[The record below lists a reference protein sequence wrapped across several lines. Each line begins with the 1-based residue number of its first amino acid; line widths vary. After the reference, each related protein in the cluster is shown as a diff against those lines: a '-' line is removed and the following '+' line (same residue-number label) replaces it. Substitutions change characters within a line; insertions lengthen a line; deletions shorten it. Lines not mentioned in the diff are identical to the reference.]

1 MPTLNPTLAVDT
13 TTSASALNN
22 VNYLQ
27 PNAFKLT
34 IDHKHFQNLEFFCQT
49 ANIPGIGLGEAVIDT
64 PLKSI
69 PFPGDKVT
77 YQDLAISF
85 LVDENLN
92 NYKEIHDWIIGL
104 GAPQNHTQFS
114 TLRDTGTDRF
124 PGQTTTAINNTVPDG
139 GTYSDATLTVL
150 NSKNIAVT
158 EIRFHNIFPT
168 SLGSLSY
175 DVQASDVNY
184 LQASVDFSYMYYEI
198 VQL

>member
-1 MPTLNPTLAVDT
+1 MST
-13 TTSASALNN
+13 TN
-22 VNYLQ
+22 VNTREPSVLDYASPVQ
-27 PNAFKLT
+27 FRFKCSKLPT
-34 IDHKHFQNLEFFCQT
+34 VEFFCQT
-49 ANIPGIGLGEAVIDT
+49 ANIPGISLGQATVDT

-69 PFPGDKVT
+69 PFPGDELN
-77 YQDLAISF
+77 YQDLGISF

-92 NYKEIHDWIIGL
+92 NYKEIHDWLLGL
-104 GAPQNHTQFS
+104 GAPQNHNQFS

-124 PGQTTTAINNTVPDG
+124 PGQTTNSPNNNTVPDG
-139 GTYSDATLTVL
+139 GTYSDATLTIL
-150 NSKNIAVT
+150 NSKNIAKV

-168 SLGSLSY
+168 SLGALSY

>member
-1 MPTLNPTLAVDT
+1 MTDVNVQTREPSVLDY
-13 TTSASALNN
+13 ASP
-22 VNYLQ
+22 VQ
-27 PNAFKLT
+27 FRFKCSKLP
-34 IDHKHFQNLEFFCQT
+34 KVEFFCQT
-49 ANIPGIGLGEAVIDT
+49 ANIPGIGLGAAIMPT
-64 PLKSI
+64 GLKDI
-69 PFPGDKVT
+69 PIPGDKVT

-124 PGQTTTAINNTVPDG
+124 PGQTTNSPNNNAVPDG

-168 SLGSLSY
+168 SLGALSY

-184 LQASVDFSYMYYEI
+184 LSTSVDFSYMYYEI

>member
-1 MPTLNPTLAVDT
+1 MT
-13 TTSASALNN
+13 TTNVYTREPAKLDYASP
-22 VNYLQ
+22 VQ
-27 PNAFKLT
+27 FRFKCSKLPT
-34 IDHKHFQNLEFFCQT
+34 VEFFCQT
-49 ANIPGIGLGEAVIDT
+49 ANIPGISLGQATVDT

-69 PFPGDKVT
+69 PFPGDELN
-77 YQDLAISF
+77 YQDLSISF

-92 NYKEIHDWIIGL
+92 NYKEIHDWLLGL
-104 GAPQNHTQFS
+104 GAPQNHSQFS

-124 PGQTTTAINNTVPDG
+124 PGQTTNSIVPETNIAVPLAEG

-158 EIRFHNIFPT
+158 AIRFDNIFPT
-168 SLGSLSY
+168 SLGALSY

>member
-1 MPTLNPTLAVDT
+1 MT
-13 TTSASALNN
+13 TTN
-22 VNYLQ
+22 VNTREPSVLDYASPVQ
-27 PNAFKLT
+27 FRFKCSKLPT
-34 IDHKHFQNLEFFCQT
+34 VEFFCQS
-49 ANIPGIGLGEAVIDT
+49 ANIPGISIGSASMPTGLKDIPIPGE
-64 PLKSI
+64 
-69 PFPGDKVT
+69 KVS

-124 PGQTTTAINNTVPDG
+124 PGQTTNSPNNNAVPDG

-158 EIRFHNIFPT
+158 EIRFDNIFPT
-168 SLGSLSY
+168 SLGALSY

-184 LQASVDFSYMYYEI
+184 LAVGVDFSYMYYEI

>member
-1 MPTLNPTLAVDT
+1 MT
-13 TTSASALNN
+13 TTN
-22 VNYLQ
+22 VNTREPTVLDYASPVQ
-27 PNAFKLT
+27 FRFKCSKLPT
-34 IDHKHFQNLEFFCQT
+34 VEFFCQT
-49 ANIPGIGLGEAVIDT
+49 ANIPGITLGQATVDT

-69 PFPGDKVT
+69 PFPGDELT
-77 YQDLAISF
+77 YQDLGISF

-114 TLRDTGTDRF
+114 DLRATSSDRF
-124 PGQTTTAINNTVPDG
+124 PGTSSSNAITGQATADPLPESG
-139 GTYSDATLTVL
+139 MYSDATLTVL
-150 NSKNIAVT
+150 NSKNIAKV

-184 LQASVDFSYMYYEI
+184 LQSNVDFSYMYYEI

>member
-1 MPTLNPTLAVDT
+1 MT
-13 TTSASALNN
+13 TVN
-22 VNYLQ
+22 VNTREPSVLDYASPVQ
-27 PNAFKLT
+27 FRFKCSKLP
-34 IDHKHFQNLEFFCQT
+34 KVEFFCQT
-49 ANIPGIGLGEAVIDT
+49 ANIPGIGLGVADIET

-124 PGQTTTAINNTVPDG
+124 PGQTTNSPNNNTVPDG

-168 SLGSLSY
+168 SLGALAY

-184 LQASVDFSYMYYEI
+184 LSTSVDFSYMYYEI

>member
-1 MPTLNPTLAVDT
+1 MT
-13 TTSASALNN
+13 TTNVQTRQPSVMDYASPI
-22 VNYLQ
+22 Q
-27 PNAFKLT
+27 FRFKCSKLP
-34 IDHKHFQNLEFFCQT
+34 KVEFFCQT
-49 ANIPGIGLGEAVIDT
+49 ANIPGIGLGEAEVDT

-85 LVDENLN
+85 LVDENLE

-114 TLRDTGTDRF
+114 DLRATSSDRF
-124 PGQTTTAINNTVPDG
+124 PGTSSTNAITGQATADPIPESG
-139 GTYSDATLTVL
+139 MYSDATLTVL

-184 LQASVDFSYMYYEI
+184 LAAAVDFSYMYYEI

>member
-1 MPTLNPTLAVDT
+1 MTDVNVQTRQPVIMDY
-13 TTSASALNN
+13 ASP
-22 VNYLQ
+22 VQ
-27 PNAFKLT
+27 FRFKCSKLP
-34 IDHKHFQNLEFFCQT
+34 KVEFFCQS
-49 ANIPGIGLGEAVIDT
+49 ANIPGIGLGTTDVET
-64 PLKSI
+64 SLKSI

-85 LVDENLN
+85 LVDENLE

-104 GAPQNHTQFS
+104 GFPQNHTQFS
-114 TLRDTGTDRF
+114 DLRATSSDRF
-124 PGQTTTAINNTVPDG
+124 PGTSSSNAITGQATADPLPESG
-139 GTYSDATLTVL
+139 MYSDATLTVL

-168 SLGSLSY
+168 SLGALSY

-184 LQASVDFSYMYYEI
+184 LQTNVDFSYMYYEI

>member
-1 MPTLNPTLAVDT
+1 MTDVNVQTREPTVLDY
-13 TTSASALNN
+13 ASP
-22 VNYLQ
+22 VQ
-27 PNAFKLT
+27 FRFKCSKLP
-34 IDHKHFQNLEFFCQT
+34 KVEFFCQT
-49 ANIPGIGLGEAVIDT
+49 ANIPGIGLGVADVET

-124 PGQTTTAINNTVPDG
+124 PGQTTNSPNNNAVPDG

-168 SLGSLSY
+168 SLGALSY

-184 LQASVDFSYMYYEI
+184 LSTSVDFSYMYYEI
-198 VQL
+198 VHL

>member
-1 MPTLNPTLAVDT
+1 MTDVNVQTREPSVLDY
-13 TTSASALNN
+13 ASP
-22 VNYLQ
+22 VQ
-27 PNAFKLT
+27 FRFKCSKLP
-34 IDHKHFQNLEFFCQT
+34 KVEFFCQT
-49 ANIPGIGLGEAVIDT
+49 ANIPGIGLGVADIET

-104 GAPQNHTQFS
+104 GFPQNHTQFADLQATGSDRYPGS
-114 TLRDTGTDRF
+114 TTG
-124 PGQTTTAINNTVPDG
+124 AIVPETNIAVPLSEG

-168 SLGSLSY
+168 SLGALSY

-184 LQASVDFSYMYYEI
+184 LSTSVDFSYMYYEI

>member
-1 MPTLNPTLAVDT
+1 MTDVNVQTREPSVLDY
-13 TTSASALNN
+13 ASP
-22 VNYLQ
+22 VQ
-27 PNAFKLT
+27 FRFKCSKLP
-34 IDHKHFQNLEFFCQT
+34 KVEFFCQT
-49 ANIPGIGLGEAVIDT
+49 ANIPGIGLGVADVET

-124 PGQTTTAINNTVPDG
+124 PGQTTNSPNNNAVPDG

-168 SLGSLSY
+168 SLGALAY

-184 LQASVDFSYMYYEI
+184 LSTSVDFSYMYYEI
-198 VQL
+198 VHL

>member
-1 MPTLNPTLAVDT
+1 MT
-13 TTSASALNN
+13 TVN
-22 VNYLQ
+22 VNTREPSVLDYASPVQ
-27 PNAFKLT
+27 FRFKCSKLP
-34 IDHKHFQNLEFFCQT
+34 KVEFFCQT
-49 ANIPGIGLGEAVIDT
+49 ANIPGIGLGVADVET

-124 PGQTTTAINNTVPDG
+124 PGQTTNSPNNNAVPDG

-168 SLGSLSY
+168 SLGALSY

-184 LQASVDFSYMYYEI
+184 LSTSVDFSYMYYEI
-198 VQL
+198 VHL

>member
-1 MPTLNPTLAVDT
+1 MT
-13 TTSASALNN
+13 TTN
-22 VNYLQ
+22 VNTREPSVLDYASPVQ
-27 PNAFKLT
+27 FRFKCSKLPT
-34 IDHKHFQNLEFFCQT
+34 VEFFCQT

-64 PLKSI
+64 TLKSI

-124 PGQTTTAINNTVPDG
+124 PGQTTTATNNTVPDG
-139 GTYSDATLTVL
+139 GTYSDATLTIL

-184 LQASVDFSYMYYEI
+184 LQSNVDFSYMYYEI

>member
-1 MPTLNPTLAVDT
+1 MTDVNVQTREPSVLDY
-13 TTSASALNN
+13 ASP
-22 VNYLQ
+22 VQ
-27 PNAFKLT
+27 FRFKCSKLP
-34 IDHKHFQNLEFFCQT
+34 KVEFFCQT
-49 ANIPGIGLGEAVIDT
+49 ANIPGIGLGVADIET

-124 PGQTTTAINNTVPDG
+124 PGQTTNSPNNNAVPDG

-168 SLGSLSY
+168 SLGALSY

-184 LQASVDFSYMYYEI
+184 LQTNVDFSYMYYEI

>member
-1 MPTLNPTLAVDT
+1 MT
-13 TTSASALNN
+13 TVN
-22 VNYLQ
+22 VNTREPSVLDYASPIQ
-27 PNAFKLT
+27 FRFKCSKLPT
-34 IDHKHFQNLEFFCQT
+34 VEFFCQT
-49 ANIPGIGLGEAVIDT
+49 ANIPGIGLGVADVET

-124 PGQTTTAINNTVPDG
+124 PGQTTNSPNNNTIPDG

-168 SLGSLSY
+168 SLGALSY

-184 LQASVDFSYMYYEI
+184 LSTSVDFSYMYYEI
-198 VQL
+198 VHL

>member
-1 MPTLNPTLAVDT
+1 MT
-13 TTSASALNN
+13 TTNVQTRQPSVMDYASPI
-22 VNYLQ
+22 Q
-27 PNAFKLT
+27 FRFKCSKLP
-34 IDHKHFQNLEFFCQT
+34 KVEFFCQT
-49 ANIPGIGLGEAVIDT
+49 ANIPGIGLGEAEVDT

-85 LVDENLN
+85 LVDENLE

-114 TLRDTGTDRF
+114 DLRATSSDRF
-124 PGQTTTAINNTVPDG
+124 PGTSSSNAITGQATADPLPESG
-139 GTYSDATLTVL
+139 MYSDATLTVL

-168 SLGSLSY
+168 SLGALSY
-175 DVQASDVNY
+175 NVQASDVNY
-184 LQASVDFSYMYYEI
+184 LQTAVDFSYMYYEI